1 MTMESLDM
9 FEPVSGLED
18 LVQILE
24 TLFADDRVSVRL
36 EMQMERGE
44 AVTELVLAQ
53 FNGRLDLCD
62 IVMSELE
69 EEVALEFLFQ
79 EMSGPEEAEEPSVV
93 TMPIDPQDTEVDLHE
108 QKVTLESGLF
118 TLTLTRLPKDLA

>member
-44 AVTELVLAQ
+44 TVTELVLAQ

-79 EMSGPEEAEEPSVV
+79 EMSGPEGAEEPSVV

-118 TLTLTRLPKDLA
+118 TLTLTRLPKDPA